1 MSFEFVRR
9 FCCGCCMASNLS
21 CKPASWPEH
30 GLRCEQ
36 VRYVA
41 RPPLKAMKKAMKKAV
56 TKAVTQAKKQAKKKT
71 AETAMKMATQQAPV
85 TAMKSAMKKAKKSP

>member
-1 MSFEFVRR
+1 MYFFLIMSCEFARR

-56 TKAVTQAKKQAKKKT
+56 TQAKKQAKKKT

-85 TAMKSAMKKAKKSP
+85 TAMKSAMKKAKK